1 MKRASV
7 TNIIA
12 VLLSLYVGRCTADLP
27 PPPDPFVVCASL
39 LPEAP

>member
-12 VLLSLYVGRCTADLP
+12 VLSALYFGRCTADLP
-27 PPPDPFVVCASL
+27 PPPDPLVICSSF
-39 LPEAP
+39 PEGS